1 MLWVGA
7 TREGHLA
14 RTYDIKTRNEERTS
28 QIRHETQDGCWT
40 ITFELEAQPTWR
52 FAAKYG
58 ILYSPTISKVDGSE
72 MRGRHYDATIEDDM
86 VSSYQY
92 ALNVK
97 KTQEEVA
104 VATQWH
110 KKMVDPS
117 YGAWK
122 EFAAHTEKDI
132 RNACRIPIRNPM
144 RQGIIVSIDTGEGG
158 DEMHKQLIH
167 VILFNTKT
175 ETIDFKEYVSA
186 KDETDAVMIAA
197 QTYGSYDSNVHE
209 VITKDVACYTKKD

>member
-1 MLWVGA
+1 MYRAVVNGRDDYHRLFFLFCRNGAKKMLWVGA

-58 ILYSPTISKVDGSE
+58 ILYSPTISKVDNPE
-72 MRGRHYDATIEDDM
+72 M
-86 VSSYQY
+86 V
-92 ALNVK
+92 N
-97 KTQEEVA
+97 
-104 VATQWH
+104 
-110 KKMVDPS
+110 PS

-132 RNACRIPIRNPM
+132 RDACGLPIPVYAANRR
-144 RQGIIVSIDTGEGG
+144 RQGILVNITEEGG

-167 VILFNTKT
+167 VIFFNTET
-175 ETIDFKEYVSA
+175 ETIDYKAYVPA

>member
-1 MLWVGA
+1 MYRAVVNGRDDYHRLFFLFCRNGAKKMLWVGA

-14 RTYDIKTRNEERTS
+14 RTYEIQRERGTHVC
-28 QIRHETQDGCWT
+28 QIRHEVKDGCWT
-40 ITFELEAQPTWR
+40 IICEEGTVPTWR

-58 ILYSPTISKVDGSE
+58 ILYDPVISEADVPDKVDPLS
-72 MRGRHYDATIEDDM
+72 
-86 VSSYQY
+86 
-92 ALNVK
+92 
-97 KTQEEVA
+97 
-104 VATQWH
+104 
-110 KKMVDPS
+110 
-117 YGAWK
+117 GAWG

-175 ETIDFKEYVSA
+175 ETIDFKGYVPA